1 MIIKPS
7 TSLKNKY
14 NEISDLCKTSGEPIY
29 LTKNGKVDLVVMS
42 IETFEKEK
50 RINNLT
56 KQLLESEIER
66 ICGEKGYS
74 LEEAISMWEKTLE
87 ENA

>member
-14 NEISDLCKTSGEPIY
+14 NEILDLCKTSGEPIY

-56 KQLLESEIER
+56 RQLLESEIAR

>member
-14 NEISDLCKTSGEPIY
+14 DEISDLCKTSGEPIY